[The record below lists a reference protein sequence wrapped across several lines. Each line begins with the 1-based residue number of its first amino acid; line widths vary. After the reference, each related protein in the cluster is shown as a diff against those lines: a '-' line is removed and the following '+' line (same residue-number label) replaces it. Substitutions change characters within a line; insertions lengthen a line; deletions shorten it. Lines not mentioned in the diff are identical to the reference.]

1 MHRPP
6 LTDTHILL
14 MLEMCLDAEE
24 RCDQRVRM
32 ARMSGDFGAASQAL
46 KLREQYSDMK
56 HRLHEEIRQGGTT
69 TEDLHEQL
77 QSLPNVINLGRGRS
91 AS

>member
-24 RCDQRVRM
+24 RCDQRVRL
-32 ARMSGDFGAASQAL
+32 ARIHGDVEAAAQAL
-46 KLREQYSDMK
+46 RMREQYTDMK
-56 HRLHEEIRQGGTT
+56 HRLHEEIRQSGTT
-69 TEDLHEQL
+69 TDDLHEQL
-77 QSLPNVINLGRGRS
+77 QSLPNVISLGRGRS
-91 AS
+91 IS